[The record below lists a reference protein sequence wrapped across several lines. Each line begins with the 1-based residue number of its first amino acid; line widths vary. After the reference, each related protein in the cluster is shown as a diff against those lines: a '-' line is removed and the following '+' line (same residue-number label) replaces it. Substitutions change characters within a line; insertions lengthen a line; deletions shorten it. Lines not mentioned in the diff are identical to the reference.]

1 MHYSKRNAQDEE
13 ERMGRSATLGR
24 RVGERYTNHQVN
36 IAILINITIVNFVT
50 KLSSPQQ
57 YGLPYSSVTLGRPAR
72 LGGRPRENNLFC
84 DLDSRNNML
93 DTSNL
98 SSNMLNN
105 DLGEERLRGREERR
119 AAGER
124 VRSRSLKRTESF
136 V

>member
-1 MHYSKRNAQDEE
+1 
-13 ERMGRSATLGR
+13 MGRSATLGR

-36 IAILINITIVNFVT
+36 IAILIITIVNIVT

-93 DTSNL
+93 DTNNL
-98 SSNMLNN
+98 SSNMLNS
-105 DLGEERLRGREERR
+105 DLGEERLRGREENWM
-119 AAGER
+119 
-124 VRSRSLKRTESF
+124 
-136 V
+136 

>member
-1 MHYSKRNAQDEE
+1 MSWSLHNLLEFELLK
-13 ERMGRSATLGR
+13 GPGKL
-24 RVGERYTNHQVN
+24 H
-36 IAILINITIVNFVT
+36 IFLINITIVNFVT
-50 KLSSPQQ
+50 KLSFPQQ

-72 LGGRPRENNLFC
+72 LVGRPRENNLFC

>member
-1 MHYSKRNAQDEE
+1 
-13 ERMGRSATLGR
+13 MGRSATLGR

-36 IAILINITIVNFVT
+36 IAILIITIVNFVT

-105 DLGEERLRGREERR
+105 ELGEERLRGREERR
-119 AAGER
+119 ATGER